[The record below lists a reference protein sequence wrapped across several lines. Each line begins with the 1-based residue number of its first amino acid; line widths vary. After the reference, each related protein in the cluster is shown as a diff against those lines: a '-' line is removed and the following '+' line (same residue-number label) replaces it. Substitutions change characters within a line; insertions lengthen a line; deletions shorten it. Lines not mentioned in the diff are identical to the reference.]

1 MTEEDLTLPAVLV
14 EAHMAG
20 FFHEH
25 SGHDFDPYDTFVW
38 SGEMME
44 WWQNWTNDP
53 MARAPP
59 FRAFGQDGTG
69 GLAAF
74 WLRNPGGPLDRQSV
88 VFLGSEGEYTVIARD
103 LGDYLWLLANGVGPL
118 ETVDGIERVPEPIAA
133 LTTIAQRHTGSARR
147 STAEVIAAAQAQ
159 FPAFEALLNTHA
171 PAE

>member
-1 MTEEDLTLPAVLV
+1 MTDEDLTLPAVLV
-14 EAHMAG
+14 EAHSAG

-25 SGHDFDPYDTFVW
+25 SGHDFEPYDLFMW

-44 WWQNWTNDP
+44 WWQSWTKGP
-53 MARAPP
+53 MAGVPP

-74 WLRNPGGPLDRQSV
+74 WLRNPDDPLDRQPV

-133 LTTIAQRHTGSARR
+133 LTAIAQRHTASARR
-147 STAEVIAAAQAQ
+147 STAEVITAAQAHV
-159 FPAFEALLNTHA
+159 PAFEALLHTHA
-171 PAE
+171 PVR

>member
-1 MTEEDLTLPAVLV
+1 MTEEDLTLPAALV

-25 SGHDFDPYDTFVW
+25 SGPDFDPYDTFVW

-44 WWQNWTNDP
+44 WWQNWTNGP
-53 MARAPP
+53 MAGAPP
-59 FRAFGQDGTG
+59 FRAFGQDGSG

-147 STAEVIAAAQAQ
+147 STAEVITAAQAQ